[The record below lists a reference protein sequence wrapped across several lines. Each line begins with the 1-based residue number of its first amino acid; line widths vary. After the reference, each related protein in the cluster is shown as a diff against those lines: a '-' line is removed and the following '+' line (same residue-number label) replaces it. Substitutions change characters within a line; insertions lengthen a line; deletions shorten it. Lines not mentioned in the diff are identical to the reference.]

1 MSEELLEALK
11 LFKDNNQ
18 QLETIKEEIARLSQD
33 ILEIK
38 LENNINK
45 EVREKIDLLLSE
57 KENIPEM
64 ESLREDISKVSQDI

>member
-33 ILEIK
+33 IL
-38 LENNINK
+38 
-45 EVREKIDLLLSE
+45 
-57 KENIPEM
+57 
-64 ESLREDISKVSQDI
+64 

>member
-57 KENIPEM
+57 K
-64 ESLREDISKVSQDI
+64 V